1 MVEETMPAVEA
12 QDVEGQDV
20 VAYECAFHILPTIA
34 DEEVPGVVEKLKG
47 LVTAAGGV
55 VTTDEVIPRFDLA
68 YEITKQ
74 IDGVNRRFNAAHF
87 GWMRFSIEP
96 SKLAHITEEL
106 DHTPELLR
114 HLIIRLTRAELEQP
128 FSIFE
133 IRRTATPQA
142 PTEEEVRALAEARG
156 EVVFEEEAAA
166 EVKEGPAA

>member
-1 MVEETMPAVEA
+1 MPAVEA
-12 QDVEGQDV
+12 QEVDGQDAV
-20 VAYECAFHILPTIA
+20 DYECAFHILPTIA
-34 DEEVPGVVEKLKG
+34 DEEVPAVVEKLKG

-55 VTTDEVIPRFDLA
+55 ITKDEVIPRFDLA

-96 SKLAHITEEL
+96 SKLVHLTEEL

-128 FSIFE
+128 FSIFD
-133 IRRTATPQA
+133 IRRTAPQPA
-142 PTEEEVRALAEARG
+142 PSEEEVRALAEARG
-156 EVVFEEEAAA
+156 EVVFEEDAPEEA
-166 EVKEGPAA
+166 KEEPIA